1 METKHHSHNSTS
13 PNTPYPTTKIIHSK
27 KNTKTKYFDISNHKE
42 PIPVLLSNKDRTKLF
57 KKFNYITNYI
67 TKCKFPSTNV
77 HSYLLSQSDY
87 CSCVNSCSPRTCP
100 CILSHTQI
108 YECNNNC
115 SCFVDGCSNRVIQKG
130 LNKKL
135 MLKYINKTKGFG
147 LFADEDIKKG
157 EFVCEYVGC
166 IIRKEEAERKIDL
179 NHKKQKANYVLQV
192 KECYEKININT
203 YIDAEEYGNVGRFIN
218 HSCNPNLV
226 YEFIRVEHLIPRVG
240 FFASRNIQKGEELCF
255 LYSDVDN
262 ECNNCYNSE
271 SKSSS
276 SCKLCECGEKNC
288 KKYIPN

>member
-1 METKHHSHNSTS
+1 
-13 PNTPYPTTKIIHSK
+13 
-27 KNTKTKYFDISNHKE
+27 
-42 PIPVLLSNKDRTKLF
+42 
-57 KKFNYITNYI
+57 
-67 TKCKFPSTNV
+67 
-77 HSYLLSQSDY
+77 
-87 CSCVNSCSPRTCP
+87 
-100 CILSHTQI
+100 
-108 YECNNNC
+108 
-115 SCFVDGCSNRVIQKG
+115 
-130 LNKKL
+130 

-147 LFADEDIKKG
+147 LFADEEIKKG

-166 IIRKEEAERKIDL
+166 IIPKKEAERKIDL

-262 ECNNCYNSE
+262 ECNYNSE
-271 SKSSS
+271 SKSNL